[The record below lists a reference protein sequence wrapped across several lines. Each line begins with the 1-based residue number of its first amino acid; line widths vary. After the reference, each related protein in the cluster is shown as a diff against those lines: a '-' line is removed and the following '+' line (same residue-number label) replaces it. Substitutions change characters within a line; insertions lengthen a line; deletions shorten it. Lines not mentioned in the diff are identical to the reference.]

1 MTVHWRHQVWK
12 DDLLFWL
19 SYVSSLVLS
28 AFCWR
33 PSRSASY
40 GRRQCWDPS
49 VWCCCCCV
57 SSVLN
62 TTCVAQP
69 WCRGKTQCL
78 SAEVATIINSSCQAK
93 QVNQS
98 RKKPGMTNQR
108 MKNNRLKN
116 MNNAEK
122 KNTSK
127 TTHCER
133 VHQQWWEWG
142 QVHVHSTSWM

>member
-78 SAEVATIINSSCQAK
+78 SAEVATIINSSARRSRWTKAGRNQAWQTK
-93 QVNQS
+93 GWRTTGWKHEQC
-98 RKKPGMTNQR
+98 R
-108 MKNNRLKN
+108 
-116 MNNAEK
+116 E